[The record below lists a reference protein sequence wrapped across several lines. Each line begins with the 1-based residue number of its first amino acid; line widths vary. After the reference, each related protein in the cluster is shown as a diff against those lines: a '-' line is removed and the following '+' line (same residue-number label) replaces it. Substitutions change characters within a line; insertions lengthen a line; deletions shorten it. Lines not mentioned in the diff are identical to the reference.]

1 MIPRETIDRIFSAA
15 RIEDVV
21 GDYVSLKKRGANLIG
36 LCPFHD
42 EKTGSFTVSPSKGIY
57 KCFGCGKAGHAVGF
71 VMEIEQCSYVE
82 ALRQLAKRY
91 HIEIEERELTAE
103 EKQKQDDR
111 ESMFV
116 VNEFANKWFHEQ
128 LWETSEGKAVAMSY
142 LRQRGLREDTIRK
155 FQIGY
160 SPEKSTLW
168 SVAKGKG
175 FIEKYLLNDSEN
187 SPYIGTGV
195 CGKSENG
202 KLYDRFRG
210 RIMFPFLSVSGK
222 VVGFSGRLMVK
233 NDRVGKYVNS
243 PTSLIYEKHNE
254 LFGLYQAKQAIS
266 KNNSCYLVEGQMD
279 VIQLVQSGIE
289 NVVASGGTA
298 LTINQIRLI
307 HRFTENITLLYDGDK
322 AGIKAALR
330 GIDMMLE
337 EGLNVRIILLPE
349 GEDPDSFAK
358 SRNASDLQAFLDTNH
373 QDFIRFKTQL
383 LSEDAQNDPT
393 KRSDMIL
400 QIVQSIAVI
409 RDIIKRQVYIKDTA
423 SLLGMPEDVLVRKVV
438 ELRKKEAEERK
449 KRNGNQLQST
459 NASTENPSQTSQTAI
474 PTSTA
479 SATTSD
485 DILPSKA
492 TKYTIHKERNI
503 INLLQ
508 VIVRHGE
515 KVIYQEGD
523 RTICAGEYIVNELR
537 NDSIEVENPIHK
549 RIMDEFM
556 DNYLQE
562 GFVSST
568 FFQHHPDMAI
578 SQFSVELIADK
589 YQLSRIYSKKAI
601 SENVVQE
608 VQYDEADFLPELVQR
623 LLLEIKYTVVNQRI
637 DDMQELLNDAQKRG
651 DEALITTIL
660 EQHPQL
666 MKIRQQLCRA
676 LGNRVVVG

>member
-42 EKTGSFTVSPSKGIY
+42 EKTGSFTVSPSKGIF
-57 KCFGCGKAGHAVGF
+57 KCFGCGKAGHSVGF
-71 VMEIEQCSYVE
+71 VMEIEQCSYVD
-82 ALRQLAKRY
+82 ALRQLAKKY

-111 ESMFV
+111 ESMFI

-128 LWETSEGKAVAMSY
+128 LWNTPEGTAVAMSY
-142 LRQRGLREDTIRK
+142 LRQRGLREDIIRK

-160 SPEKSTLW
+160 SPEKAALW
-168 SVAKGKG
+168 DAAKKKG
-175 FIEKYLLNDSEN
+175 FQEKYLLNDSQN
-187 SPYIGTGV
+187 APYIGTGV

-210 RIMFPFLSVSGK
+210 RVMFPFLSISGK

-233 NDRVGKYVNS
+233 NDKVGKYVNS

-307 HRFTENITLLYDGDK
+307 HRFTENIVLLYDGDK

-337 EGLNVRIILLPE
+337 EGINVRVILLPE

-358 SRNASDLQAFLDTNH
+358 SRNASDLKEFLETNQH
-373 QDFIRFKTQL
+373 DFIRFKTQL
-383 LSEDAQNDPT
+383 LMEEAQNDPT
-393 KRSDMIL
+393 RRSEMIL
-400 QIVQSIAVI
+400 QIVRSIAVI
-409 RDIIKRQVYIKDTA
+409 PDIIKRQVYIKDTA
-423 SLLGMPEDVLVRKVV
+423 TLLSMPEDVLTRKVA
-438 ELRKKEAEERK
+438 EIRKQAADDRQKRKETEQR
-449 KRNGNQLQST
+449 QQTQSQET
-459 NASTENPSQTSQTAI
+459 SKEDTQTIVATEPVAQPLT
-474 PTSTA
+474 
-479 SATTSD
+479 
-485 DILPSKA
+485 
-492 TKYTIHKERNI
+492 HKERNI
-503 INLLQ
+503 LNLIQ
-508 VIVRHGE
+508 VLIRYGE
-515 KVIYQEGD
+515 KVLYQTED
-523 RTICAGEYIVNELR
+523 QMITVGEYIITEIN
-537 NDSIEVENPIHK
+537 NDSIDIPNPLYKLVI
-549 RIMDEFM
+549 DEYVA
-556 DNYLQE
+556 NYQAPQ
-562 GFVSST
+562 FVASV
-568 FFQHHPDMAI
+568 FFQHHPNEAI
-578 SQFSVELIADK
+578 SQLAVDMIADK
-589 YQLSRIYSKKAI
+589 YQLSRMYSKRSI

-608 VQYDEADFLPELVQR
+608 VHQDETDVLPELVQR
-623 LLLEIKYTVVNQRI
+623 LLLELKLTVVEERL
-637 DDMQELLNDAQKRG
+637 DAMDKLLVQAVGDKNDQLVTA
-651 DEALITTIL
+651 IL
-660 EQHPQL
+660 EQQPQL
-666 MKIRQQLCRA
+666 MEIRSQLCRA
-676 LGNRVVVG
+676 LGNRVIVR

>member
-42 EKTGSFTVSPSKGIY
+42 EKTGSFTVSPSKGIF

-71 VMEIEQCSYVE
+71 IMEIEQCSYIE
-82 ALRQLAKRY
+82 AIRQLARKY

-111 ESMFV
+111 ESMFI

-128 LWETSEGKAVAMSY
+128 LWNTPEGSAVAMSY
-142 LRQRGLREDTIRK
+142 LRQRGLREDIIRK

-160 SPEKSTLW
+160 SPEKAALW
-168 SVAKGKG
+168 DVAQKKG
-175 FIEKYLLNDSEN
+175 FQEKYLLNDAEN
-187 SPYIGTGV
+187 PPHIGTGV

-210 RIMFPFLSVSGK
+210 RVMFPFLSISGK

-233 NDRVGKYVNS
+233 NDKVGKYVNS

-279 VIQLVQSGIE
+279 VIQLVQSGID

-307 HRFTENITLLYDGDK
+307 HRFTENIILLYDGDK

-337 EGLNVRIILLPE
+337 EGINVRVILLPE

-358 SRNASDLQAFLDTNH
+358 SHNASDLKAFLDNNQH
-373 QDFIRFKTQL
+373 DFIRFKTQL
-383 LSEDAQNDPT
+383 LMEDAQNDPS
-393 KRSDMIL
+393 KRSEMIL
-400 QIVQSIAVI
+400 QIVRSIAVI
-409 RDIIKRQVYIKDTA
+409 PDIIKRQVYIKDTA
-423 SLLGMPEDVLVRKVV
+423 TLLSLPEDVLTRKVA
-438 ELRKKEAEERK
+438 EIRKQKSEP
-449 KRNGNQLQST
+449 NT
-459 NASTENPSQTSQTAI
+459 P
-474 PTSTA
+474 
-479 SATTSD
+479 
-485 DILPSKA
+485 LPS
-492 TKYTIHKERNI
+492 TTPEDPEQTLTHKDRNI
-503 INLLQ
+503 LNLIQ
-508 VIVRHGE
+508 VLIRYGE
-515 KVIYQEGD
+515 KVLYQTEEQ
-523 RTICAGEYIVNELR
+523 TITVGEYIITEMH
-537 NDSIEVENPIHK
+537 NDSIDIPNPLHRQVI
-549 RIMDEFM
+549 DEYVA
-556 DNYLQE
+556 NYQSPQ
-562 GFVSST
+562 FVASV
-568 FFQHHPDMAI
+568 FFQHHPNNAI
-578 SQFSVELIADK
+578 SQLAVDMIADK
-589 YQLSRIYSKKAI
+589 YQISRMYNKRSI

-608 VQYDEADFLPELVQR
+608 VMQDETNILPELVQR
-623 LLLEIKYTVVNQRI
+623 LLLELKYTVVDERI
-637 DDMQELLNDAQKRG
+637 DSMQRMLKEAQER
-651 DEALITTIL
+651 DDWQLINTIL
-660 EQHPQL
+660 EQQPQL
-666 MKIRQQLCRA
+666 MEIRQQLCRA
-676 LGNRVVVG
+676 LGNRVIVR

>member
-42 EKTGSFTVSPSKGIY
+42 EKTGSFTVSPSKGIF
-57 KCFGCGKAGHAVGF
+57 KCFGCGKAGHSVGF
-71 VMEIEQCSYVE
+71 VMEIEQCSYVD
-82 ALRQLAKRY
+82 ALRQLAKKY

-128 LWETSEGKAVAMSY
+128 LWNTPEGTAVAMSY
-142 LRQRGLREDTIRK
+142 LRQRGLREDIIRK

-160 SPEKSTLW
+160 SPEKAALW
-168 SVAKGKG
+168 DAAKKKG
-175 FIEKYLLNDSEN
+175 FQEKYLLNDSQN
-187 SPYIGTGV
+187 APYIGTGV

-210 RIMFPFLSVSGK
+210 RVMFPFLSISGK

-233 NDRVGKYVNS
+233 NDKVGKYVNS

-307 HRFTENITLLYDGDK
+307 HRFTENIVLLYDGDK

-337 EGLNVRIILLPE
+337 EGINVRVILLPE

-358 SRNASDLQAFLDTNH
+358 SRNASDLKEFLETNQH
-373 QDFIRFKTQL
+373 DFIRFKTQL
-383 LSEDAQNDPT
+383 LMEEAQNDPT
-393 KRSDMIL
+393 RRSEMIL
-400 QIVQSIAVI
+400 QIVRSIAVI
-409 RDIIKRQVYIKDTA
+409 PDIIKRQVYIKDTA
-423 SLLGMPEDVLVRKVV
+423 TLLSMPEDVLTRKVA
-438 ELRKKEAEERK
+438 EIRKQAADDRQKRKETEQR
-449 KRNGNQLQST
+449 QQTQSQET
-459 NASTENPSQTSQTAI
+459 PSEDTPTVVATEPVAQPLT
-474 PTSTA
+474 
-479 SATTSD
+479 
-485 DILPSKA
+485 
-492 TKYTIHKERNI
+492 HKERNI
-503 INLLQ
+503 LNLIQ
-508 VIVRHGE
+508 VLIRYGE
-515 KVIYQEGD
+515 KVLYQTED
-523 RTICAGEYIVNELR
+523 QMITVGEYIITEIN
-537 NDSIEVENPIHK
+537 NDSIDIPNPLHK
-549 RIMDEFM
+549 LVIDEYVA
-556 DNYLQE
+556 NYQAPQ
-562 GFVSST
+562 FVASV
-568 FFQHHPDMAI
+568 FFQHHPNEAI
-578 SQFSVELIADK
+578 SQLAVDMIADK
-589 YQLSRIYSKKAI
+589 YQLSRMYSKRSI

-608 VQYDEADFLPELVQR
+608 VHQDETDVLPELVQR
-623 LLLEIKYTVVNQRI
+623 LLLELKLTVVEERL
-637 DDMQELLNDAQKRG
+637 DAMDKLLVQAVGDKNDQ
-651 DEALITTIL
+651 LITAIL
-660 EQHPQL
+660 EQQPQL
-666 MKIRQQLCRA
+666 MEIRSQLCRA
-676 LGNRVVVG
+676 LGNRVIVR